1 MKWLLLAIAEIATF
15 VVFATVSE
23 SESWRMFSAMCAA
36 GGGVAMGML
45 LTVRNVFG
53 VWP

>member
-15 VVFATVSE
+15 VVFATVSD
-23 SESWRMFSAMCAA
+23 SESWRMFSAFCAA
-36 GGGVAMGML
+36 GGGMAVGMAL
-45 LTVRNVFG
+45 SFRLILG

>member
-1 MKWLLLAIAEIATF
+1 MKWLVIAIVEIAAF

-23 SESWRMFSAMCAA
+23 SESWRLVSALCAA

>member
-1 MKWLLLAIAEIATF
+1 MKWLGIAIVEIAAF

-23 SESWRMFSAMCAA
+23 SESWRLFSAMCAA
-36 GGGVAMGML
+36 GGGVALGIML
-45 LTVRNVFG
+45 SVRSIFG